1 MLKGKGQCA
10 YYRMLCG
17 IFTMQP
23 CPWGSLAVDFPPFSL
38 ETSCTPLA
46 QAVEQAFSADGAL
59 SRAEVNFC
67 PRPGQ
72 TEMALAVAQTIEHG
86 GALVVE
92 AGTGVGKT
100 FSYLVP
106 ALLSGERVLLSTA
119 TKALQDQL
127 FGRDL
132 PRLVQALGLPVRTA
146 LLKGRGSYLCLHRLE
161 KARQADAAHDGSVVQ
176 ALSRIEQ
183 WAQVT
188 RTGDLAE
195 LPGLDERSGAIP
207 LVTSTR
213 DNCLG
218 SQCPQFRACHVN
230 LARREAL
237 AADVVVINH
246 HLFFADLA
254 VRESGM
260 AEILPT
266 VRVVVFDEAHQVNET
281 GVLFLGDQLG
291 AGQLLD
297 FARDLLAMGLQRAR
311 GMADWQ
317 GLSAQMERAARDL
330 CLLADR
336 TPSATRL
343 AWTDEAPDG
352 LSVGAWRA
360 ALDQISQTCV
370 QALQSLEVVQE
381 MAPDFDRLHARATAL
396 ADSLE
401 RFRGPCA
408 HGAVRWV
415 DVGLHL
421 RLVEAPLD
429 IAPSVRS
436 WLLPGAG
443 NAEDAGA
450 APRPD
455 PQDVARAWIFTSA
468 TLGDEPGLRWFT
480 EPMGLEEA
488 QILRV
493 ESPFDYATQAALY
506 VPRELVPPTD
516 PGHSTQLAYWV
527 AETATRL
534 GGRTLVL
541 TTTLKALRLV
551 GDVLREH
558 FSGSADIQVLVQGLG
573 PKRRLM
579 DRFRQG
585 SGGGQPG
592 CILVASA
599 TFWEG
604 FDVPGDALQMV
615 VIDKLPF
622 PPPGD
627 PLVQARSLRLKQT
640 GRSPFKDYAL
650 PEAAVALKQGAG
662 RLIRHESDTGLLVVG
677 DTRLV
682 KMGYGKRLLAALPPM
697 RRLQSEQEFNEA
709 LERLTR
715 PSTMDHSCP

>member
-1 MLKGKGQCA
+1 MSSGPEGRIALHCQ
-10 YYRMLCG
+10 L
-17 IFTMQP
+17 P
-23 CPWGSLAVDFPPFSL
+23 HVEP
-38 ETSCTPLA
+38 SCTPLA
-46 QAVEQAFSADGAL
+46 QAVRQALSANGAL
-59 SRAEVNFC
+59 SRAEADFR

-72 TEMALAVAQTIEHG
+72 TEMALAVAQTIECG
-86 GALVVE
+86 GPLVVE

-106 ALLSGERVLLSTA
+106 ALLSGERTLLSTA

-146 LLKGRGSYLCLHRLE
+146 LLKGRSSYLCLHRLE
-161 KARQADAAHDGSVVQ
+161 QARQPDVASDASVIQ
-176 ALSRIEQ
+176 ALTRIEH

-195 LPGLDERSGAIP
+195 VPGLDERSAVLP

-218 SQCPQFRACHVN
+218 SPCPRFRECHVN
-230 LARREAL
+230 LARREAM

-254 VRESGM
+254 VRQSGM
-260 AEILPT
+260 AELLPS
-266 VRVVVFDEAHQVNET
+266 VRLVVFDEAHQVNET
-281 GVLFLGDQLG
+281 GVLFLGRQLG
-291 AGQLLD
+291 SAQLLD
-297 FARDLLAMGLQRAR
+297 FTRDLLTVGMQKAR

-317 GLSAQMERAARDL
+317 GLCAQMENAAGALRR
-330 CLLADR
+330 LADR
-336 TPSATRL
+336 IPPSTRL

-352 LSVGAWRA
+352 LPIDAWRG
-360 ALDQISQTCV
+360 ALARISKACALV
-370 QALQSLEVVQE
+370 LQSLDVVLGIG
-381 MAPDFDRLHARATAL
+381 PDFERLHARATVL
-396 ADSLE
+396 AAGVQDFSLA
-401 RFRGPCA
+401 CA
-408 HGAVRWV
+408 PGAVRWV

-429 IAPSVRS
+429 IALSVRS
-436 WLLPGAG
+436 WLLSGAG
-443 NAEDAGA
+443 DHGDSCA
-450 APRPD
+450 AQPADPPD
-455 PQDVARAWIFTSA
+455 SVPRAWVFTSA
-468 TLGDEPGLRWFT
+468 TLGDDPCLRWFT

-488 QILRV
+488 RILRV
-493 ESPFDYATQAALY
+493 QSPFDYASQAALY
-506 VPRELVPPTD
+506 VPPALVLPTD
-516 PGHSTQLAYWV
+516 PGHSTQLAQWV
-527 AETATRL
+527 GEAAARL

-541 TTTLKALRLV
+541 TTTLKALRVV
-551 GDVLREH
+551 GDTLRER
-558 FSGSADIQVLVQGLG
+558 FAGAPDIEVLVQGLG

-585 SGGGQPG
+585 GGAGLPG

-627 PLVQARSLRLKQT
+627 PLVQARSLRLQQA
-640 GRSPFKDYAL
+640 GRSPFKHHAL

-662 RLIRHESDTGLLVVG
+662 RLIRHESDAGLLVIG
-677 DTRLV
+677 DRRLV
-682 KMGYGKRLLAALPPM
+682 TMGYGKRLLAALPPM
-697 RRLQSEQEFNEA
+697 RRLQSEQEFDEA
-709 LERLTR
+709 LAHLTR
-715 PSTMDHSCP
+715 ASTKDPSCP